1 MSVATTETKLLGA
14 RVRCF
19 QPEDGYRVA
28 VDAVLLAAA
37 VPAQAGER
45 VLDLG
50 AGVAASGLCLAARVA
65 GADVTGLEIQSEL
78 AELARKSVEASGFLG
93 SVRTVTGDLLER
105 PPEITAESFDHVM
118 ANPPY
123 LQVGRGNPSPNPI
136 KTLATCEGTAKLA
149 DWLRYAFAMAKP
161 GGSVTI
167 IHRADR
173 LTELLAGMVGR
184 SGDLAVFPLWP
195 RQGEAA
201 KRVIVSGRKGGGG
214 ELTILPGLA
223 LHQPGGAFTPAAE
236 AVLRDAAGLPG
247 LAVSAKGP

>member
-1 MSVATTETKLLGA
+1 MSYTETRLLGA

-37 VPAQAGER
+37 IPARAGER
-45 VLDLG
+45 VLDIG

-65 GADVTGLEIQSEL
+65 GVDVSGLELQPEL
-78 AELARKSVEASGFLG
+78 AELARKSAEASGY
-93 SVRTVTGDLLER
+93 SDKVRTVTGDLLQR
-105 PPEITAESFDHVM
+105 PPELPAEGFDHVM

-123 LQVGRGNPSPNPI
+123 LQAGRGNPPPDPI
-136 KTLATCEGTAKLA
+136 KALATCEGAAKLA

-161 GGSVTI
+161 GGSVTV

-173 LTELLAGMVGR
+173 LTEVLAGMVGR
-184 SGDLAVFPLWP
+184 SGDLAIFPLWP

-214 ELTILPGLA
+214 GLTILPGLV
-223 LHQPGGAFTPAAE
+223 LHQSDGTFTPTAE

-247 LAVSAKGP
+247 LADSTAAP